1 VTGGMEEERR
11 KDAPIQEE
19 AAAASSNLG
28 ATLLRVAWLAIL
40 LGMAMEGILLV
51 FSAGL
56 GDLLGLG
63 SIIADLA
70 QNVSWSVLVCL
81 GLSVGTAVRSARVPV
96 MGLLGFLAAP
106 AAFEI
111 SRVIHKGSDPGP
123 GNLWERRRG
132 PFSVLACPY
141 KGIGIRMPRAGAR
154 LGESAPVG
162 RGGGPHGGRVRRG
175 RGLWRNRHSPFGRI
189 GPRGIRHYSLV
200 SGRHRGPLPGRLL
213 AGPLLGGSVGDQY
226 GELRLK
232 IERIPV
238 V

>member
-1 VTGGMEEERR
+1 M
-11 KDAPIQEE
+11 
-19 AAAASSNLG
+19 
-28 ATLLRVAWLAIL
+28 AWLAIL
-40 LGMAMEGILLV
+40 LGMAMECILLV
-51 FSAGL
+51 LSAGL

-111 SRVIHKGSDPGP
+111 SRVIHKGAIQALAISGSAGED
-123 GNLWERRRG
+123 LS
-132 PFSVLACPY
+132 PFSACPH

-175 RGLWRNRHSPFGRI
+175 RGLWCITVIALLAAS
-189 GPRGIRHYSLV
+189 GPEVSATILPSRGVTQVLFPVGCSLV
-200 SGRHRGPLPGRLL
+200 LFWRKR
-213 AGPLLGGSVGDQY
+213 
-226 GELRLK
+226 
-232 IERIPV
+232 
-238 V
+238 